1 MLWSG
6 FESSSTT
13 KFISKLNEDTMSVS
27 KALFTESDIII
38 DVEKAP
44 ESSVEAQNFTSFNF
58 SEILLPTA
66 SADDFILSPIWNP
79 LDTEITD
86 QVDNDPEFQDF
97 IDNHICDYVHILFS
111 DSVSLAEDT
120 ASPSQ
125 EEELMEA
132 DIIQPMIDEFNI
144 AFALNEE
151 KKTAEAAAEA
161 AVALEAEIEQMID
174 EYHIAFAL
182 NGERKAAFEA
192 ESIEQINQMINEYNI
207 ALALNEEKKA
217 ALEAESIEQWINEY
231 NIAFALNEERKAAEA
246 AALEDTASR
255 FQEEELMDADIIE
268 QMINDPHIQEFI
280 DNDVSNL
287 LFCYCYGQTDV
298 IDETGYVADDS
309 EDEPEP
315 FTNTPAMHSNASYWS
330 LLNADHQWYL
340 DDPSYWS
347 LLNADHQWH
356 LPS

>member
-1 MLWSG
+1 MSFTTASPQNVTRPRLTPSSIILRLYTPSSKAPMLWSG

-27 KALFTESDIII
+27 KALFTKQDITI
-38 DVEKAP
+38 DDEKAP
-44 ESSVEAQNFTSFNF
+44 ESSAEAQNFTSFNF

-66 SADDFILSPIWNP
+66 SADDFILSPIWTP

-111 DSVSLAEDT
+111 DSVS
-120 ASPSQ
+120 PSQ

-144 AFALNEE
+144 AFALNEK

-174 EYHIAFAL
+174 QYNIAFAL
-182 NGERKAAFEA
+182 NEERKAAF
-192 ESIEQINQMINEYNI
+192 
-207 ALALNEEKKA
+207 
-217 ALEAESIEQWINEY
+217 EAESIEQWINEY

-330 LLNADHQWYL
+330 LLNADIQWYL
-340 DDPSYWS
+340 DDPSYWP

-356 LPS
+356 LPSC

>member
-27 KALFTESDIII
+27 KALFTKQDITI
-38 DVEKAP
+38 DDEKAP

-66 SADDFILSPIWNP
+66 SADDFILSPIWNS

-86 QVDNDPEFQDF
+86 RVKKDPEFQDF
-97 IDNHICDYVHILFS
+97 IDNHICDYVHNLFS
-111 DSVSLAEDT
+111 DSV
-120 ASPSQ
+120 SPSQ
-125 EEELMEA
+125 EEELIEA

-174 EYHIAFAL
+174 QYNIEFAL
-182 NGERKAAFEA
+182 NEERKAAFEA

-217 ALEAESIEQWINEY
+217 AFEAESIEQWINEY

-255 FQEEELMDADIIE
+255 FQEEELMEADIIE

-315 FTNTPAMHSNASYWS
+315 FTNTPAMHSDVSYWS
-330 LLNADHQWYL
+330 LLNV
-340 DDPSYWS
+340 
-347 LLNADHQWH
+347 LLVAFER
-356 LPS
+356 

>member
-6 FESSSTT
+6 GGSSSTT
-13 KFISKLNEDTMSVS
+13 KFISKLNEDTVSVS
-27 KALFTESDIII
+27 KALFTDNEITI
-38 DVEKAP
+38 DVKKAP

-58 SEILLPTA
+58 SGIQLPTS
-66 SADDFILSPIWNP
+66 SADDFILSPIQTP
-79 LDTEITD
+79 LDNGIID
-86 QVDNDPEFQDF
+86 QFDNDPEFQDF
-97 IDNHICDYVHILFS
+97 IDNHICDYVHILFT
-111 DSVSLAEDT
+111 DSVTLEEDT

-132 DIIQPMIDEFNI
+132 DNIQQMIDGYNV
-144 AFALNEE
+144 AFVLNEE
-151 KKTAEAAAEA
+151 KKSAE
-161 AVALEAEIEQMID
+161 V
-174 EYHIAFAL
+174 
-182 NGERKAAFEA
+182 
-192 ESIEQINQMINEYNI
+192 
-207 ALALNEEKKA
+207 
-217 ALEAESIEQWINEY
+217 
-231 NIAFALNEERKAAEA
+231 

-255 FQEEELMDADIIE
+255 FQEEKLMDADIIE

-287 LFCYCYGQTDV
+287 LFCYCYGQTDL

-309 EDEPEP
+309 EDELEP
-315 FTNTPAMHSNASYWS
+315 FTDTPAMNNNTSYWS